1 MRAMRLLFS
10 ICAMAALTGCAFIL
24 GESFDVVALRNP
36 TTKEA
41 ATCVGHVGR
50 GVASQAEI
58 NTMNACVSWYLSQGY
73 QRQ

>member
-1 MRAMRLLFS
+1 MRATRLFFPV
-10 ICAMAALTGCAFIL
+10 CALAALTGCAFT

-36 TTKEA
+36 TTKDV

-58 NTMNACVSWYLSQGY
+58 NTMNACVSWYSSQGY
-73 QRQ
+73 RKE

>member
-1 MRAMRLLFS
+1 V
-10 ICAMAALTGCAFIL
+10 AAVTGCAFIL

-58 NTMNACVSWYLSQGY
+58 NTMNASVSWYLSQGY
-73 QRQ
+73 RKE